1 MLPIDEAKDKLR
13 LFGHIDLIHRCWK
26 KTFTLAE
33 TFQNIKLDGKLK
45 RPFVKYAKN
54 LAKEKLLMWYLKD
67 IKDKIGNE
75 NSECRLAVMQ
85 KRTSIVYSLL
95 KVIWID

>member
-1 MLPIDEAKDKLR
+1 M
-13 LFGHIDLIHRCWK
+13 
-26 KTFTLAE
+26 
-33 TFQNIKLDGKLK
+33 NGKLSVK
-45 RPFVKYAKN
+45 RPFISYIKN
-54 LAKEKLLMWYLKD
+54 LAIEKLLMWLSKN

-95 KVIWID
+95 KVI

>member
-1 MLPIDEAKDKLR
+1 MLKIYLSTSYQCGYLE
-13 LFGHIDLIHRCWK
+13 HI
-26 KTFTLAE
+26 
-33 TFQNIKLDGKLK
+33 N
-45 RPFVKYAKN
+45 
-54 LAKEKLLMWYLKD
+54 
-67 IKDKIGNE
+67 DKIGNE